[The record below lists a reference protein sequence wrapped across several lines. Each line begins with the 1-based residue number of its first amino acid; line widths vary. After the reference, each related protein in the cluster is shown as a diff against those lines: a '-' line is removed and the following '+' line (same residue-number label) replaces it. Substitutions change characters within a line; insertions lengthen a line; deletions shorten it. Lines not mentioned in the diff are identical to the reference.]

1 MDLPMGLT
9 KRKLL
14 FLCLF
19 AVFAAI
25 AEQINFAPV
34 IGSNAAYFTLFQF
47 FGPIVAAFL
56 GLGLGLAALLASQV
70 VNFVLLG
77 KAITLVNVL
86 RLSTMLFAAYYFARI
101 DTKRFD
107 AVGIG
112 VPLACMALFM
122 MTPAGAQAWYYSLY
136 WLIPVVVRVAGWS
149 KNLVARSL
157 GATFTAHAIG
167 SVIFA
172 YSLPYTAAQWAALM
186 PVTAYERLLFAAGI
200 AVSYVAF
207 TTLLDWASERADFS
221 ELKVERA
228 YSLVRPAAASTA

>member
-1 MDLPMGLT
+1 MDLSMGLS
-9 KRKLL
+9 KRKLM

-25 AEQINFAPV
+25 AEQVNFAPI

-56 GLGLGLAALLASQV
+56 GLGLGLVALAASQV

-86 RLSTMLFAAYYFARI
+86 RLSTMLFAAYYFGRI
-101 DTKRFD
+101 DTKRLD

-112 VPLACMALFM
+112 VPLACMALFLL
-122 MTPAGAQAWYYSLY
+122 TPSGAGAWYYSLY
-136 WLIPVVVRVAGWS
+136 WLIPVAVRVFGWS

-172 YSLPYTAAQWAALM
+172 YSLPYTAAQWAALI
-186 PVTAYERLLFAAGI
+186 PIVAYERMMFAAGI
-200 AVSYVAF
+200 AASYVAF
-207 TTLLDWASERADFS
+207 TTLLDWASERMDFS

-228 YSLVRPAAASTA
+228 YSLVRPSTGLA